1 MFKKI
6 SVLLVLLVICIVPG
20 VFAEDPVEGQWW
32 LDKPIYSI
40 RFEGLVHA
48 DENELREITNE
59 YLGKRYSSELFS
71 ALQSE
76 LFNLQYFAYFS
87 AQAEKGGE
95 SGEELIIV
103 FEFVELPI
111 ISSLDIVGN
120 SVVRDADIEEVLTIS
135 GESFATSAKIKA
147 NENSIRELY
156 LAKGFTS
163 VEVTSDLKTDTE
175 TNTIALTITI
185 VEGLQSKI
193 SAINFSGN
201 EKYSE
206 NTLRRIIV
214 SRQQS
219 LFNPGNYIESNIQED
234 REAIQKYYRE
244 RGFIDISVANVIK
257 NEVEQDDAA
266 KNMLEL
272 TYVIEEGNEWVFGDV
287 EFEGNEIFTDD
298 EIRSVFTISPG
309 RPLNVVKFQESI
321 SSIAKLYWNDGYV
334 TSNIETTE
342 ERDEENGSIS
352 YTISIREGVQSV
364 VEDVIIQGQEKTK
377 DFVLYRELNIASG
390 DIFSIDKLLSSMQ
403 NIYNT
408 GIISDVSY
416 DLLYGTEENSV
427 IIEISVV
434 ESNKVDLEFGATFG
448 GSSADD
454 FPVSGFFSWTDK
466 NFLGNG
472 QDFSISMNV
481 SPSSQTLSFAFEE
494 SWLMNQ
500 RWSGG
505 ISLSAGHYKLENIL
519 QDIQGI
525 IFSEDDY
532 NNNIAAPDPYESYE
546 QYQAD
551 MEEGLSIPE
560 ENLMSYDQYKFTLGL
575 SSGYTFHTDVGRL
588 TLGGNTSIALS
599 KILYDDTL
607 YRPYNPIIRA
617 NLDDWQFNNKIGLN
631 FSWDGRDLIENTTT
645 GFLFQETVTYA
656 GGILGGGSNYI
667 KNSTGLSG
675 FVTLFELPREDKTPI
690 KGVLSAKTTV
700 SMMLPQ
706 FYYDNSWGWGLT
718 ATQAEKL
725 YIDGMNVARGKSP
738 DYNLEFL
745 WDNALEFSM
754 PIAERILWGEIY
766 ISATGYKVN
775 LDEISSMD
783 ISDYYFSTGAGIR
796 LAIPGFPLGLYLT
809 KNFNFDKNKDFHWV
823 GGDILKNQDNEE
835 SGLKLVLAITT
846 NLY

>member
-6 SVLLVLLVICIVPG
+6 SVLFILFALCIFSS
-20 VFAEDPVEGQWW
+20 VFAEDTEEGQWW
-32 LDKPIYSI
+32 LEKPIYSI
-40 RFEGLVHA
+40 RFEGLVHT
-48 DENELREITNE
+48 DENELREITNG
-59 YLGKRYSSELFS
+59 YLGERYSAELFS
-71 ALQSE
+71 ALQSD
-76 LFNLQYFAYFS
+76 LFSLQYFAYFS
-87 AQAEKGGE
+87 AQAEKGGD

-111 ISSLDIVGN
+111 ISSLDIIGN
-120 SVVRDADIEEVLTIS
+120 SVVRDADVEEVLTIS
-135 GESFATSAKIKA
+135 NESFATSAKIKA
-147 NENSIRELY
+147 NEISIRELY
-156 LAKGFTS
+156 LSKGFTS
-163 VEVTSDLKTDTE
+163 VEVTSDLKTNTE
-175 TNTIALTITI
+175 NNTIDLTITI
-185 VEGLQSKI
+185 DEGLQSKI
-193 SAINFSGN
+193 SSINFSGN

-234 REAIQKYYRE
+234 RDAIQKYYRE
-244 RGFIDISVANVIK
+244 RGFIDISVSNVIK
-257 NEVEQDDAA
+257 NEVAQDDAS

-272 TYVIEEGNEWVFGDV
+272 TYVIEEGKEWTFGGV
-287 EFEGNEIFTDD
+287 EFEGNKIFTDD
-298 EIRSVFTISPG
+298 EIRNVFMIGPG
-309 RPLNVVKFQESI
+309 KALNVVKLQESI

-334 TSNIETTE
+334 TSNIETE
-342 ERDEENGSIS
+342 EIRNEDDSTIS
-352 YTISIREGVQSV
+352 YTINIQEGVQSL

-377 DFVLYRELNIASG
+377 DVVLYRELNITSG

-416 DLLYGTEENSV
+416 DLLYGTEDNSV
-427 IIEISVV
+427 VIEITVV

-472 QDFSISMNV
+472 QDFSISMNI
-481 SPSSQTLSFAFEE
+481 SPSAQTLSFAFEE

-505 ISLSAGHYKLENIL
+505 ISLSAGHYKFENIL
-519 QDIQGI
+519 QDIQGTV
-525 IFSEDDY
+525 FSEDEY
-532 NNNIAAPDPYESYE
+532 NNGEAAPDPYESFE

-551 MEEGLSIPE
+551 MEAGLSIPE
-560 ENLMSYDQYKFTLGL
+560 ENLMSYDQYKFTFGL

-588 TLGGNTSIALS
+588 TLGGSTSVSLS
-599 KILYDDTL
+599 QILYDDTL

-617 NLDDWQFNNKIGLN
+617 NLNEWQFNNKVGLS
-631 FSWDGRDLIENTTT
+631 FAWDGRDLIENTTT
-645 GFLFQETVTYA
+645 GFLLQETVTYA
-656 GGILGGGSNYI
+656 GGFLGGSSNYI

-675 FVTLFELPREDKTPI
+675 FITLFELPREEKTPV

-706 FYYDNSWGWGLT
+706 FHYDNSWGWGLT
-718 ATQAEKL
+718 ATQTEKL

-738 DYNLEFL
+738 VYNLEFL

-754 PIAERILWGEIY
+754 PIAEKILWGEIY
-766 ISATGYKVN
+766 ISATGYKSN
-775 LDEISSMD
+775 LDNVASMD

-809 KNFNFDKNKDFHWV
+809 KNFYFDEGKNFKWV
-823 GGDILKNQDNEE
+823 GGDILKNPDNDD

-846 NLY
+846 SLY